1 MTHPRSNPSTSPRL
15 GFTITELLVVIGIIV
30 LLIGLLLPA
39 LGKVIEKS
47 RVTESTSAMEEFAKA
62 CEAFKQEFGY
72 YPGLLPEE
80 ALANLETCTG
90 IPLITPTENA
100 ILHLSGG
107 AVREDEL
114 PVIIDGVK
122 YEDINNIKF
131 GEVVNA
137 QGQTVD
143 LIGEV
148 MRFSWED
155 ANGDLQFLRVA
166 VSAEAVGN
174 GPIINGKQYSPFYS
188 PKGQQFSPSEYSSD
202 APIYNELEFLPTL
215 KDAWGQ
221 PIMYVRRVRKQ
232 GPLVSYYPNAGGSGG
247 CGNKVPGQFE
257 FRSQDKLIKATQLGD
272 LGTSQDLSLLNRA
285 RTTEGSDGLDSQTRT
300 FAQILRN
307 PALGAAEQPMTGTAR
322 GDYILIS
329 AGPDGVFFQTTD
341 GPGSAGNPINNI
353 VDNNNTQYA
362 TPVVVSEYDDL
373 IVAGGG

>member
-1 MTHPRSNPSTSPRL
+1 MTHPRSNPSTSLRL

-72 YPGLLPEE
+72 YPGLVPEE
-80 ALANLETCTG
+80 ALADIEDCSDV
-90 IPLITPTENA
+90 PFITPIENA

-122 YEDINNIKF
+122 YENINNIKF
-131 GEVVNA
+131 GEVINA
-137 QGQTVD
+137 DGDTVD

-148 MRFSWED
+148 INFRWKD
-155 ANGDLQFLRVA
+155 ANGNLQVLPVA

-174 GPIINGKQYSPFYS
+174 GPIINGKQYPPFYS
-188 PKGQQFSPSEYSSD
+188 PKGQQFSPSDYSSGNP
-202 APIYNELEFLPTL
+202 AYAELEFLPTL

-221 PIMYVRRVRKQ
+221 PVMYVRRVRKQ
-232 GPLVSYYPNAGGSGG
+232 GPLVSYYPNASDTGG
-247 CGNKVPGQFE
+247 CQNKVDGQFE
-257 FRSQDKLIKATQLGD
+257 FRSQNKLIKADQLGD

-285 RTTEGSDGLDSQTRT
+285 RTTEGSGGLDSQTRT

-362 TPVVVSEYDDL
+362 TPIVVSEYDDL

>member
-1 MTHPRSNPSTSPRL
+1 MHHPRTATSTSARH

-62 CEAFKQEFGY
+62 CEAFKQEFGF

-80 ALANLETCTG
+80 ALANLETCDG
-90 IPLITPTENA
+90 VPAITPTENA

-107 AVREDEL
+107 AIREDEL

-122 YEDINNIKF
+122 YEDIANIKF
-131 GEVVNA
+131 GEVVDAN
-137 QGQTVD
+137 GNSVD

-148 MRFSWED
+148 IRFSWKD
-155 ANGDLQFLRVA
+155 QNGVLQTLRVA
-166 VSAEAVGN
+166 LSGLAVGN
-174 GPIINGKQYSPFYS
+174 GTIINGRQYAPFYS
-188 PKGQQFSPSEYSSD
+188 PKGRQFSPSQYSTD
-202 APIYNELEFLPTL
+202 GTVYNELEFLPTL

-221 PIMYVRRVRKQ
+221 PIMYVRRVRRQ
-232 GPLVSYYPNAGGSGG
+232 GPLVSYYDGD

-257 FRSQDKLIKATQLGD
+257 FRSQDKMIKADRLGD
-272 LGTSQDLSLLNRA
+272 LGTAQEDSLLNKGLTRD
-285 RTTEGSDGLDSQTRT
+285 GSDSLGSRSRT

-329 AGPDGVFFQTTD
+329 PGPDGVFFKTTD
-341 GPGSAGNPINNI
+341 GPGSAGSPIRNI
-353 VDNNNTQYA
+353 VDNLATEYA
-362 TPVVVSEYDDL
+362 TPVVVAEYDDL
-373 IVAGGG
+373 IVSGGG